1 MSDRTLAY
9 YETHSA
15 ALASRYESVDMSAK
29 HEQLAAT
36 LPAGA
41 RLLELGC
48 GTGRDAAALLA
59 MGYDIRAIDGSAAML
74 AEAARLHPPLAGR
87 LVRHQMPQP
96 LPFADA
102 SFDAVLAFASLM
114 HLPEPSIAPV
124 LREAARVLL
133 PRGRLV
139 FSVCTTR
146 PGVAPDG
153 IDADGRRFTLLP
165 AGRWRELAID
175 AGFDPAG
182 GSRETDRQGRDGI
195 VWSGFSFLKRP

>member
-1 MSDRTLAY
+1 MSDRTLVY

-15 ALASRYESVDMSAK
+15 ELASRYESVDMRDA
-29 HEQLAAT
+29 HERLAAT

-59 MGYDIRAIDGSAAML
+59 LGYDIRAIDGSAAML
-74 AEAARLHPPLAGR
+74 AEAVRLHPPLAGR
-87 LVRHQMPQP
+87 LVRHQMPRP

-102 SFDAVLAFASLM
+102 TFDAVLAFASLM

-124 LREAARVLL
+124 LREAARVLVS
-133 PRGRLV
+133 RGRLV

-146 PGVAPDG
+146 PGVGPDG
-153 IDADGRRFTLLP
+153 VDADGRRFTLL
-165 AGRWRELAID
+165 AVDRWRELAIA
-175 AGFDPAG
+175 AGFDPAD
-182 GSRETDRQGRDGI
+182 GSRESDRQGRDGV
-195 VWSGFSFLKRP
+195 VWSGFSFLKRA